1 MLRITIRD
9 VLWLTVV
16 VGLGVGWYADRG
28 RLGREIAQW
37 NSACKQLMRV
47 MKSDGWY
54 FQGGIGGLTAEKG
67 DQWMEFANVPVKPLL
82 LPQTTPAPNPIGGL
96 RVGDIE

>member
-1 MLRITIRD
+1 MFRFTIRD

-16 VGLGVGWYADRG
+16 VALAAGWYADRG

-54 FQGGIGGLTAEKG
+54 VQGGIGGLTAEKG
-67 DQWMEFANVPVKPLL
+67 DRCVELVNFPVTPLP
-82 LPQTTPAPNPIGGL
+82 LPQTTSAPNPSGGL
-96 RVGDIE
+96 RHSDLD